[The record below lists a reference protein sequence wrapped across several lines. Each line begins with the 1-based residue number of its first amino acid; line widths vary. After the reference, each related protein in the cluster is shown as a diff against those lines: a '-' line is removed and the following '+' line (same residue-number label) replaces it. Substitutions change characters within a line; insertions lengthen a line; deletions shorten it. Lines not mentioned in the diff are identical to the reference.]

1 MSIHQAQNKHGIFV
15 TRRISFDDGEWML
28 ERESGTETLGMR
40 AHTLGQTV
48 LNPWKA
54 PATPGSQEQT
64 GQWTRLWSAREHTEF
79 RAGAVL
85 VTT

>member
-1 MSIHQAQNKHGIFV
+1 MMVNGCS
-15 TRRISFDDGEWML
+15 R
-28 ERESGTETLGMR
+28 ERGTETLGMR

-48 LNPWKA
+48 LDPWKA
-54 PATPGSQEQT
+54 LVTPGSQEPT
-64 GQWTRLWSAREHTEF
+64 GEWTRLWSAREHTEF